1 MADDNVLRPP
11 GAAARVQTG
20 FYFSKLICEVAQAKY
35 LRRKKEGDI
44 KTLYE
49 QSTMLWGLAP
59 SVLSPQVLDRT
70 DCARGRAVS
79 KGICSP
85 VTISHFLRLTF
96 LLLLFLKISFET
108 LY

>member
-1 MADDNVLRPP
+1 MIMSSGPLGLLQECRLGFIFQSLSVRLLRP
-11 GAAARVQTG
+11 
-20 FYFSKLICEVAQAKY
+20 KY

-49 QSTMLWGLAP
+49 QPTMLWGLAP